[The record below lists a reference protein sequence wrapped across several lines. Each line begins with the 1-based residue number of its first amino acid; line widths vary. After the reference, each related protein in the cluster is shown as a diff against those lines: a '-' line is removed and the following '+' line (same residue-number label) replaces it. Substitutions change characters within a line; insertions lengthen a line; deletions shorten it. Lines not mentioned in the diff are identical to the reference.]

1 MRRALAALALMP
13 ATALAPMP
21 ALGQAYQCS
30 LPDRLR
36 PLDPPRPDGPVRRLP
51 IAGYSLA
58 ASWSPEFCRS
68 GRDPLGMQCSRRQGR
83 FGFVLHG
90 LWPEAGRG
98 YPQWC
103 SLTPRPSP
111 ALLRQYL
118 CMTPSARLLEHEW
131 AKHGSCMVRT
141 PQAYF
146 RAAAALWRSIAWPD
160 ADRLS
165 RRPGL
170 TVGDLRREFLLANPD
185 WQAAQVSITLSRSGW
200 LQEVR
205 LCYGPDFM
213 PAACPRSKRGA
224 ADSAQLKIWRGL

>member
-1 MRRALAALALMP
+1 MRRALAALALLP
-13 ATALAPMP
+13 APALA
-21 ALGQAYQCS
+21 QAHQCS
-30 LPDRLR
+30 LPDRIR
-36 PLDPPRPDGPVRRLP
+36 PLEAPRPDGPARRLP
-51 IAGYSLA
+51 IAGYTLA
-58 ASWSPEFCRS
+58 VTWSPEFCRT
-68 GRDPLGMQCSRRQGR
+68 GRDPQGMQCSLRSGH

-90 LWPEAGRG
+90 LWPEARRG

-111 ALLRQYL
+111 ALLRQHL

-165 RRPGL
+165 RRPDL
-170 TVGDLRREFLLANPD
+170 TVGDLRGEFVAANPD
-185 WQAAQVSITLSRSGW
+185 WQAGQVGIVLSRSGW

-205 LCYGPDFM
+205 LCYGRNFM
-213 PAACPRSKRGA
+213 PARCPRNKIGA
-224 ADSAQLKIWRGL
+224 PDSAALKIWRGLYTKER